1 MTRVLV
7 DSPSAVVEVAQ
18 LSSTQRQRY
27 RYRAGQMKVPVELSD
42 DRQREL

>member
-7 DSPSAVVEVAQ
+7 DSPTAVVEVAQ
-18 LSSTQRQRY
+18 LSSTQRQ